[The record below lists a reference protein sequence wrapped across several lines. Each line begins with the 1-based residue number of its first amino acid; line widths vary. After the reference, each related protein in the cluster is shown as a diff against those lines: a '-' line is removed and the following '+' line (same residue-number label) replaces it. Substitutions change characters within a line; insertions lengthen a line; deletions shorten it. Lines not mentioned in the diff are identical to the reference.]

1 MGAWLQ
7 LYEGSKHWCSAHSRG
22 QEMMI
27 LHFVNSGENFLC
39 SHCKNKTFEEIDMLT
54 LSCILYSVSI
64 ETSYAR
70 SKYGQILCVNIESF

>member
-1 MGAWLQ
+1 
-7 LYEGSKHWCSAHSRG
+7 
-22 QEMMI
+22 MMI
-27 LHFVNSGENFLC
+27 LHFVNSVEKISYALTA
-39 SHCKNKTFEEIDMLT
+39 KNKTFEEIDMLT